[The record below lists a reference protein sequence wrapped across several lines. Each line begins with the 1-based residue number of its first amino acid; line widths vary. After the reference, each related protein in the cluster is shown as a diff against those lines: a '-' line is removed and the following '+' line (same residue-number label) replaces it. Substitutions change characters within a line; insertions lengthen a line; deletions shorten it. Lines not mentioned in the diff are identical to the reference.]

1 MLHAG
6 TVRRHSPTVA
16 SEPSGQFLPLIQLA
30 ITPVILLSGVGAL
43 MLTLTNRLGR
53 VVDRTRGL
61 AGQVRQLL
69 GQAGGPATD
78 ETGDRAHLEGQL
90 EILWYR
96 ARLLRLSV
104 TFAGLSMLLACLL
117 VLAIFVQA
125 VLQREFGLE
134 LVVIFVA
141 GILALISALL
151 AFLRDI
157 WVSLRALHME
167 VNKAQQRPDD
177 AP

>member
-1 MLHAG
+1 M
-6 TVRRHSPTVA
+6 
-16 SEPSGQFLPLIQLA
+16 
-30 ITPVILLSGVGAL
+30 
-43 MLTLTNRLGR
+43 
-53 VVDRTRGL
+53 
-61 AGQVRQLL
+61 
-69 GQAGGPATD
+69 
-78 ETGDRAHLEGQL
+78 TGDRAHLEGQL